1 MLIILSPSKTLDY
14 ETAVPSSTA
23 THPRLLKR
31 SNELVDVLRGF
42 STAQLAELMSVNEK
56 IAALNVE
63 RYQKWK
69 RPFTA
74 KNSRQALFAF
84 KGELYNG
91 LDVWSLTDK
100 DLEYAQQHLRILS
113 GLYGSLR
120 PMDRMMPYRLEMAT
134 KLSVNRAVK
143 NLYQFWGDTL
153 TEQINADL
161 VTDKKPVL
169 INLASNEYY
178 KAIRP
183 KILNAKVITPVFKEF
198 KNGKYKVLSVYAKQA
213 RGRMARY
220 IIKKK
225 LSNVQKI
232 KDFSASDYVWNAS
245 LSTDSQWVF
254 TRKQP

>member
-14 ETAVPSSTA
+14 ETLVSFKKA
-23 THPRLLKR
+23 TQPRFLNR
-31 SNELVDVLRGF
+31 SAELVDVLRKF
-42 STAQLAELMSVNEK
+42 STEQLADLMSVNEK

-63 RYQKWK
+63 RYQNWK
-69 RPFTA
+69 RAFTTN
-74 KNSRQALFAF
+74 NSRQALFAF

-100 DLEYAQQHLRILS
+100 DLEFAQLHLQILS
-113 GLYGSLR
+113 GLYGALR
-120 PMDRMMPYRLEMAT
+120 PLDRMMPYRLEMAT
-134 KLSVNRAVK
+134 KLSLNASVK

-161 VTDKKPVL
+161 AAEKKPIL

-183 KILNAKVITPVFKEF
+183 KLLKAEVITPVFKEF
-198 KNGKYKVLSVYAKQA
+198 KNDRYKVLSVCAKQA
-213 RGRMARY
+213 RGRMARF

-225 LSNVQKI
+225 LSNVQRL
-232 KDFSASDYVWNAS
+232 KDFKESGYIWNED

-254 TRKQP
+254 TRNQP